1 MRDLT
6 RGSILGHL
14 LHMAMFMSLSMVL
27 QTLYILVDLYFVSAL
42 GKEAVAALSLAGNL
56 QLTAMALTQMLGAGT
71 TTLIAHATGR
81 GDHTEAR
88 TVFHQAWLLSAI
100 LGLAVFALGL
110 ALRMPYS
117 RALSADETTVRLA
130 ADYLTWFLPSLALQ
144 FPMVAMGSA
153 LRGRGV
159 VKPGLAVQ
167 AISVGLNTI
176 LAPVLIAGWGTGHPL
191 GVTGAGIATFI
202 ALAAGVAAMTLYITH
217 LQRDFTLTSAIGAPR
232 FDLWRR
238 MLNIG
243 LPAGGEFAL
252 ISLSGAMVYWII
264 RDFGASAQAGYGI
277 GGRLM
282 QSIFLPVM
290 AIAFAA
296 GPVAGQNFG
305 ARQGDRVR
313 EAYRTSAW
321 LGAALMIV
329 TTLLCRSM
337 PARLIAIFTSD
348 AGVVSMGAEYLS
360 IVAWNFVASGLNF
373 TASGMFQALGNAWPS
388 LACSA
393 ARLALFLAPALWMA
407 TQPGFALHELW
418 YWAVATV
425 ALQAVASYLLL
436 QREFRRKGI

>member
-14 LHMAMFMSLSMVL
+14 LHMAMFMSLSMAL
-27 QTLYILVDLYFVSAL
+27 QTLYILVDLYFVSSL

-81 GDHTEAR
+81 GDHAEAR

-100 LGLAVFALGL
+100 LGLAVFVFGF

-130 ADYLTWFLPSLALQ
+130 GDYLIWFLPSLALQ

-191 GVTGAGIATFI
+191 GVTGAGIATFL
-202 ALAAGVAAMTLYITH
+202 ALAAGVAAMTIYMSRI
-217 LQRDFTLTSAIGAPR
+217 QRDLTLTSAIGAPR

-252 ISLSGAMVYWII
+252 ISISGAAVYWII

-321 LGAALMIV
+321 LGAALMTV
-329 TTLLCRSM
+329 TTLLCRIM

-360 IVAWNFVASGLNF
+360 IVAWNFVAAGLNF

-407 TQPGFALHELW
+407 TQPDFALRQLW
-418 YWAVATV
+418 YWAVASV
-425 ALQAVASYLLL
+425 ALQAVASYFLL